1 MMTGYAQ
8 LDTPIVFAAL
18 LALTAIGLA
27 CYFLVCLVETLIL
40 RWFNLELPA
49 S

>member
-1 MMTGYAQ
+1 
-8 LDTPIVFAAL
+8 VFGAL

-27 CYFLVCLVETLIL
+27 CYFTVCLIETLVL